1 MKWDDAKEREQA
13 ELNRQIH
20 AHSLSVV
27 DVFQGMPGRVHEPVP
42 PMTDAEWAVE
52 RERIQ
57 TFRAEF
63 LASRG
68 ILDYEG
74 TPAPGEEAAALRE
87 KHHVYGSKAWERD
100 QDQMNAK
107 LAEKRRQLRPG
118 TFTRFWRQFV
128 GPRKGEA

>member
-1 MKWDDAKEREQA
+1 MKWDDTKEREQA
-13 ELNRQIH
+13 EFNRQIH

-27 DVFQGMPGRVHEPVP
+27 DVFQGMPGRVHEPLP

-57 TFRAEF
+57 SFRAEF

-100 QDQMNAK
+100 EDQFNPKPPSLIQMIGQR
-107 LAEKRRQLRPG
+107 LWGGRP
-118 TFTRFWRQFV
+118 
-128 GPRKGEA
+128 